1 VEKTPVES
9 YFRSSFELMLLPL
22 DLKHS
27 NRIKIK
33 SLDFTRLLSIVIL
46 RKSILEEIFEV
57 FLVVLNIIMILG
69 IRIGGKDVLRIPR
82 VNQHLV
88 EQNIFVFLFRVV
100 PVRRIV
106 CWNLYLRGTRHSMI
120 KLSLFYLPFSIAYF
134 IISGKT
140 VFEFIILKILFVFT
154 FFYLDLDATY
164 N

>member
-1 VEKTPVES
+1 MQKTPVKS
-9 YFRSSFELMLLPL
+9 YFRLSFELMLLPL

-33 SLDFTRLLSIVIL
+33 SLNFTRLLRIVIL
-46 RKSILEEIFEV
+46 RKSILEEIFKV

-88 EQNIFVFLFRVV
+88 EENVFVLLFSVV

-106 CWNLYLRGTRHSMI
+106 CWDLYLRRT
-120 KLSLFYLPFSIAYF
+120 
-134 IISGKT
+134 
-140 VFEFIILKILFVFT
+140 
-154 FFYLDLDATY
+154 
-164 N
+164 

>member
-1 VEKTPVES
+1 MEKTPVES